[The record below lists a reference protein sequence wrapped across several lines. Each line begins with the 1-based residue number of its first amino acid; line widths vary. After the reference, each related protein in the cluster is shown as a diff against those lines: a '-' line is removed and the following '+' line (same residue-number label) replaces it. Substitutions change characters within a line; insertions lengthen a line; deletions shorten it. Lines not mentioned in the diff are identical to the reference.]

1 MLEVGAAAARGRD
14 SSLGARQRVFERS
27 GHHHDAEVR
36 FGADPGSHQGDV
48 GRRVRRARAGNE
60 GRRAHRPVPRGG
72 VQEAR
77 APAGKHRRHVRAE
90 GAARRHHRDQHAAAD
105 HRRRRR
111 HEDLQVEGRGRR
123 LDQARRRR
131 RGNQRLRDDLCRL
144 RRDRARV
151 QLGRLQGRRR
161 QGQDHR
167 RARERPAGARRR
179 RSREARR
186 QGLQRQGDDVLRP
199 LDLQV
204 RGGREARR
212 RRHPDRARGR
222 PRRLPVPGRAGQP
235 AREIRPRH
243 ARQEHGAVGDRRM
256 GHARDR
262 QGDPEDG
269 RPGLRRAEK
278 AVPDP
283 RFQAGAAQPQGVDR
297 REEHAAHHRLAQR
310 RSRSSR
316 AAIPR
321 SATSSSSIRRTG
333 ITWAWAIP

>member
-1 MLEVGAAAARGRD
+1 MLEVGAAARGRD

-36 FGADPGSHQGDV
+36 CGADPGSHQGDV
-48 GRRVRRARAGNE
+48 GRRVRRARAGDE

-105 HRRRRR
+105 HRRRRG

-131 RGNQRLRDDLCRL
+131 RGDQRLRDDLCRL

-204 RGGREARR
+204 RGGREARC

-235 AREIRPRH
+235 TREIRPRH
-243 ARQEHGAVGDRRM
+243 ARQEHGAFGDRRM

-269 RPGLRRAEK
+269 RPGLRRAEE

-283 RFQAGAAQPQGVDR
+283 RFQASAAQPQGVDR
-297 REEHAAHHRLAQR
+297 CEEHAAHHRLAQR
-310 RSRSSR
+310 AREARGQRSHASQR
-316 AAIPR
+316 ARRLYGALGSPR
-321 SATSSSSIRRTG
+321 
-333 ITWAWAIP
+333 AWAIP